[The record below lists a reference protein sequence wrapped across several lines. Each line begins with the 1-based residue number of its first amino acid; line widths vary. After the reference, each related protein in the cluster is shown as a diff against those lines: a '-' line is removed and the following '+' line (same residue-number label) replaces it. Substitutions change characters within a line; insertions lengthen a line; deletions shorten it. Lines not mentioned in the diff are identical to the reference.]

1 MKSID
6 AVRKDLIEARER
18 ATSGDTAG
26 VVRSLDHALEQ
37 LEPKQLLTT
46 TEAAQLLGVR
56 SVNTVKLWVRNG
68 YLHGIQ
74 RGGRTMIPLA
84 EVERIHASDQVRAI
98 RASDSL
104 HAASA
109 ELGSPDGLTEEQ
121 LADLTAGRPGRLPW
135 QS

>member
-1 MKSID
+1 VTSID
-6 AVRKDLIEARER
+6 AVRKDLIEAREH
-18 ATSGDTAG
+18 AAAGDTDG
-26 VVRSLDHALEQ
+26 VVRSLDRALEQ
-37 LEPKQLLTT
+37 LEPKRLLTT

-84 EVERIHASDQVRAI
+84 EIERIHASDQVRAI

-109 ELGSPDGLTEEQ
+109 ELGSTDGLTEEQ